1 MKRTGC
7 LICLWAAALLTLP
20 EQDLDAAQE
29 GPPLQR
35 KLTVDY
41 RGVSVVEV
49 LKDVGDR
56 TGARFTYA
64 DKFLEGLDLVT
75 CEAREQE
82 AGRILTR
89 ILMPRGLKLQMDEA
103 SLVTVV
109 KRDPC
114 DEFKVRREN
123 VFEFAEKPKVTREG
137 DRVTIAFETRAFCDV
152 TVAIE
157 SASTGSGHSEIVRHI
172 ASGVLGDNAPE
183 PFQWNSKKQTLSW
196 DGKDDRGAYVDNRDV
211 CFVRVS
217 LGLKPQFERTLFW
230 SPKKRIGFPYPALGV
245 APEGVYVAESYE
257 VDQVRLFD
265 HQGNYLR
272 TIYPFPADMIDKVQG
287 LKTHTFL
294 QDGKAL
300 PLKRGYCQG
309 TMLTCSDSDAY
320 GAEGIVAVAAA
331 NGRVAVV
338 GRKLNRLASDGS
350 SGGLPF
356 EGPSLTVPVAEGA
369 CGFGHK
375 AEAMV
380 PLSAA
385 LSPDGKWLY
394 LAGYQFE
401 WNYSSTMLDRDWL
414 NGVWRM
420 PFDGN
425 SPPALFVGSAT
436 PGVKNGGTESGQFRL
451 ASSVACDAQGRVY
464 VGDYMNDRLQVFDAD
479 GKHLKTIPAAKP
491 ARLAVH
497 QKTGDIYVFSWLLAN
512 RLIPSN
518 EYRVEATM
526 THLGALDNPA
536 VKSTRPLPLLG
547 YAPTMPWNRTG
558 GLQHRVEL
566 DSWTDKPA
574 IWVLNG
580 KVGNGWA
587 TGSGGRAVKEIVED
601 KNLGGWA
608 GSHVRSFEESGDKLV
623 PTCDFARDVCKAVVR
638 LAPPTLWRQRLYVSP
653 KTGKLYVGEGDSGV
667 GKSFRELVEIDPDSG
682 KINLVPAPYAAE
694 DLVFDI
700 DGLAYL
706 RSDNTVVRYDP
717 TTWREVPWDYGQ
729 EREGV
734 GFDGFS
740 PKITSALV
748 TPGHRSFN
756 FWHLGGMD
764 ISLRGH
770 LLVTTCNGAGMGS
783 TDKPRYS
790 DVKFSY
796 TGKSYAPAIYPG
808 RARWGESH
816 IWDRNGKLFKMD
828 AVPGIAH
835 LNGVGIDGNDNIYM
849 LVPSRRLVDGK
860 PLDPQLDHDSSCTL
874 VNVPAGKATVIST
887 SGKIPVP
894 LPEQS
899 QPKRP
904 PDLAANCGGVSGWVE
919 GAEWF
924 YGGVGFGAGA
934 CVCWNCR
941 FALDYFAR
949 SFAPEPLHCSVAVLD
964 SAGNLVLRVG
974 QYGNVED
981 GKPLIPAGGPA
992 NPRAVGGD
1000 EVALNYACYVAAHT
1014 DRRLFIADAGN
1025 ARILGV
1031 KLGYHAEEKV
1041 TLKDVA
1047 ERNN

>member
-294 QDGKAL
+294 QDGK
-300 PLKRGYCQG
+300 
-309 TMLTCSDSDAY
+309 
-320 GAEGIVAVAAA
+320 
-331 NGRVAVV
+331 
-338 GRKLNRLASDGS
+338 
-350 SGGLPF
+350 
-356 EGPSLTVPVAEGA
+356 
-369 CGFGHK
+369 
-375 AEAMV
+375 
-380 PLSAA
+380 
-385 LSPDGKWLY
+385 
-394 LAGYQFE
+394 
-401 WNYSSTMLDRDWL
+401 
-414 NGVWRM
+414 
-420 PFDGN
+420 
-425 SPPALFVGSAT
+425 
-436 PGVKNGGTESGQFRL
+436 
-451 ASSVACDAQGRVY
+451 
-464 VGDYMNDRLQVFDAD
+464 
-479 GKHLKTIPAAKP
+479 
-491 ARLAVH
+491 
-497 QKTGDIYVFSWLLAN
+497 
-512 RLIPSN
+512 
-518 EYRVEATM
+518 
-526 THLGALDNPA
+526 
-536 VKSTRPLPLLG
+536 
-547 YAPTMPWNRTG
+547 
-558 GLQHRVEL
+558 
-566 DSWTDKPA
+566 
-574 IWVLNG
+574 
-580 KVGNGWA
+580 
-587 TGSGGRAVKEIVED
+587 
-601 KNLGGWA
+601 
-608 GSHVRSFEESGDKLV
+608 
-623 PTCDFARDVCKAVVR
+623 
-638 LAPPTLWRQRLYVSP
+638 
-653 KTGKLYVGEGDSGV
+653 
-667 GKSFRELVEIDPDSG
+667 
-682 KINLVPAPYAAE
+682 
-694 DLVFDI
+694 
-700 DGLAYL
+700 
-706 RSDNTVVRYDP
+706 
-717 TTWREVPWDYGQ
+717 
-729 EREGV
+729 
-734 GFDGFS
+734 
-740 PKITSALV
+740 
-748 TPGHRSFN
+748 
-756 FWHLGGMD
+756 
-764 ISLRGH
+764 
-770 LLVTTCNGAGMGS
+770 
-783 TDKPRYS
+783 
-790 DVKFSY
+790 
-796 TGKSYAPAIYPG
+796 
-808 RARWGESH
+808 
-816 IWDRNGKLFKMD
+816 
-828 AVPGIAH
+828 
-835 LNGVGIDGNDNIYM
+835 
-849 LVPSRRLVDGK
+849 

-874 VNVPAGKATVIST
+874 VKVPAGKATVIST